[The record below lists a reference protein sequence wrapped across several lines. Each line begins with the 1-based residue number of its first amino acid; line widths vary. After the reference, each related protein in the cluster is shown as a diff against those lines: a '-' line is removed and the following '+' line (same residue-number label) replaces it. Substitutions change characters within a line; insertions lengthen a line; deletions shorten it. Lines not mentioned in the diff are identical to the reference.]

1 MGNQLQ
7 ERCESEG
14 CRMTGFTTDA
24 ERAQVTLERDKR
36 CPTRCGVWR
45 CGAACGRGRCAS
57 TASAPNLSGI
67 CRLGR
72 QVAYSSNTTQCK
84 ATARPATSPIWTTS
98 SSNSVR
104 NHCED
109 DKAPDVLGNHGTPA
123 LLDSHLP
130 CLLCPNLVFQTP
142 LTLDSPPR
150 LDSPRRGS
158 RQTGSNRRPADY
170 KSAALPT
177 ELYRHC
183 TRPLLA
189 REPRNPIAADSRL
202 IRRIKTRVK
211 TCVQNPSNASS
222 QSSRPAGP
230 GDALRAAPQIAEFKI
245 RRN

>member
-24 ERAQVTLERDKR
+24 ERAQATLERDKR

-45 CGAACGRGRCAS
+45 RGAACGRGRCAS

-123 LLDSHLP
+123 LLDS
-130 CLLCPNLVFQTP
+130 
-142 LTLDSPPR
+142 PPR

-183 TRPLLA
+183 TRPLLD